1 MDARPVVGLLVNDL
15 VGSYQY
21 GHWLGLD
28 AEATAAGCDLISFNG
43 GEVGSTDLVK
53 RMRNQAFQLVDAQ
66 DVDALVLMAPAGANS
81 LSPDQVV
88 EFLRKLPDVP
98 VVVAGMEIPGS
109 ACVMVDNAAGMESVV
124 EHVVGH
130 HGRRRP
136 VFLGGPV
143 RNPEA
148 VERRQAFHAVLARH
162 GMEPDP
168 ALELVGEFDFG
179 LGRLRIGELLE
190 RGIPFDAVIAANDEM
205 ALGAMEALKAAGRR
219 VPDDVVV
226 TGFDDVEDAMF
237 STPALTSV
245 RQPVVE
251 QGRTCMRLALDLMA
265 GRPAPHITL
274 QAASLVARGSCGCHS
289 FSIEEGRPRGDGTS
303 GQRSLG
309 SGEHLAAVRS
319 SLESLDPALAQ
330 STALSALVAA
340 ISSDARA
347 DSGGEASLRC
357 FEALLD
363 ESAGFADDSDRWQIL
378 ISRLRKA
385 TLPFLPSGSSETPS
399 VEGIFH
405 QLRLLAHER
414 VVQRSAYKSLQIER
428 WTRQLQETGG
438 HLITSFDVG
447 NLIENLAT
455 DLPLLQLSS
464 CHLLL
469 REKTDGDLDRTGA
482 SDDNF
487 RLILSWARGV
497 RAQLPPEGRVVRIRG
512 LLRSLVGES
521 PIRTALAMEP
531 LFFEETPLGF
541 ALMELA
547 PRRGVLLDALR
558 TQISAALMGE
568 RLSREVRIRT
578 HELEEA
584 LDHLRKNQSQLVH
597 SEKMASLGKLTA
609 GIAHEM
615 NTPLAAVR
623 GSVDELRK
631 LVEEYRDSIG
641 DPGVEEKDHREIA
654 GDMLKSLDIVSRAS
668 EKAAGFVRSIKSQ
681 TRDMGAKDKQVFDL
695 VRVVEESV
703 LLLSHTL
710 RSAKCQVRLDFQSRP
725 ASVLGIPDRF
735 AQVVT
740 NLVTNA
746 IDAMERKGGGIV
758 TISVQ
763 ADPSEVRVLVSDQ
776 GTGISDEDMG
786 RIFDPLFT
794 TKPVGKG
801 TGLGLTIIHD
811 IVQGDFGGRIEVDS
825 RIGDGTTFT
834 VRLPAIQEG

>member
-1 MDARPVVGLLVNDL
+1 
-15 VGSYQY
+15 
-21 GHWLGLD
+21 
-28 AEATAAGCDLISFNG
+28 
-43 GEVGSTDLVK
+43 
-53 RMRNQAFQLVDAQ
+53 
-66 DVDALVLMAPAGANS
+66 
-81 LSPDQVV
+81 
-88 EFLRKLPDVP
+88 
-98 VVVAGMEIPGS
+98 
-109 ACVMVDNAAGMESVV
+109 
-124 EHVVGH
+124 
-130 HGRRRP
+130 
-136 VFLGGPV
+136 
-143 RNPEA
+143 
-148 VERRQAFHAVLARH
+148 
-162 GMEPDP
+162 
-168 ALELVGEFDFG
+168 
-179 LGRLRIGELLE
+179 
-190 RGIPFDAVIAANDEM
+190 
-205 ALGAMEALKAAGRR
+205 
-219 VPDDVVV
+219 
-226 TGFDDVEDAMF
+226 
-237 STPALTSV
+237 
-245 RQPVVE
+245 
-251 QGRTCMRLALDLMA
+251 
-265 GRPAPHITL
+265 
-274 QAASLVARGSCGCHS
+274 
-289 FSIEEGRPRGDGTS
+289 
-303 GQRSLG
+303 
-309 SGEHLAAVRS
+309 
-319 SLESLDPALAQ
+319 
-330 STALSALVAA
+330 
-340 ISSDARA
+340 
-347 DSGGEASLRC
+347 
-357 FEALLD
+357 
-363 ESAGFADDSDRWQIL
+363 
-378 ISRLRKA
+378 
-385 TLPFLPSGSSETPS
+385 

-414 VVQRSAYKSLQIER
+414 GVQRSAYKSLQIER